1 MPTYYAHSAE
11 NRPQSDWQTLK
22 SHAENVAALADQR
35 KTAAVSAS

>member
-22 SHAENVAALADQR
+22 SHAENVAA
-35 KTAAVSAS
+35 